1 MSPTTLRALP
11 LPDGVLGRVWLGPM
25 PGRLEPWPEFLST
38 ARAAGLTHVLCL
50 TPRDELARL
59 SPAYDAAIRSG
70 ELPFV
75 WQALPMDDYGLSA
88 DAQRYCDGIEAL
100 AIAVEAGAVV
110 LLHCAAGIGRTG
122 TTAACLL
129 KRLGVPTAAALQ
141 RVRQAGSNPQS
152 ALQSGLI
159 ERF

>member
-1 MSPTTLRALP
+1 MSLRPLP
-11 LPDGVLGRVWLGPM
+11 LPDGVAGRVWLGPM
-25 PGRLEPWPEFLST
+25 PGRLEPWPDFLAS
-38 ARAAGLTHVLCL
+38 ARAAGLTQVLCL

-59 SPAYDAAIRSG
+59 SPAYDAAIRAG
-70 ELPFV
+70 DLPFA
-75 WQALPMDDYGLSA
+75 WRLLPMADHALSA
-88 DAQRYCDGIEAL
+88 DAQHYAEGIDAL

-129 KRLGVPTAAALQ
+129 KRLGLSTEAARQ
-141 RVRQAGSNPQS
+141 RVRQAGSSPES
-152 ALQSGLI
+152 ARQSGLI